1 MSRSSPILILE
12 IISFGILFLN
22 LMIDSQG
29 SSVGCLGIG
38 HYTSAKELK
47 WKKMDED
54 CIKELNLNKTLIETI
69 SNELI
74 IPEDNTALNSFLS
87 CTWKNEGTLN
97 ENDEINWDKVEKTF
111 ATSLQQEL
119 QELPTLDAIIAG
131 GATASAI
138 KLCKEDDE
146 VHFSEVDDSN
156 ADKNYLPTDTES
168 GSICDELFQPVV
180 LTNKSQNRKEENS

>member
-1 MSRSSPILILE
+1 
-12 IISFGILFLN
+12 
-22 LMIDSQG
+22 
-29 SSVGCLGIG
+29 
-38 HYTSAKELK
+38 
-47 WKKMDED
+47 MDED

-138 KLCKEDDE
+138 KLCKEDGIRGTTPGQTI
-146 VHFSEVDDSN
+146 
-156 ADKNYLPTDTES
+156 AK
-168 GSICDELFQPVV
+168 I
-180 LTNKSQNRKEENS
+180 QNCIIKRVFK